1 MEFPAHL
8 RLGPLRE
15 QLRVIHEQNL
25 SKMEECRL
33 CLDQVSGQIQQLR
46 SYLLEAEPM
55 SPGLQLTFQ
64 RELLPPVYAELLFYL
79 QRYQMEL
86 RLCYHTREECSR
98 ELQLEQQRC
107 LELLRPQRELLSY
120 YRSGADFLDVQYFR
134 PEDNS
139 MEWPAPAPEPGE
151 PTAWAMGT
159 VLCTPAGFRIA
170 KAMALERFV
179 LLLGESETGPETGL
193 QEPLQSYERG
203 QLTWTASKTDLV
215 ELLYAM
221 YSTGVLNHASL
232 ELHRLMERFEAL
244 FQVNLGNYSRV
255 FQQIRIRK
263 KNRTSFLDQLR
274 DQLLRHMDE
283 LEE

>member
-8 RLGPLRE
+8 LTDPLRE
-15 QLRVIHEQNL
+15 QLRVIHERNL

-33 CLDQVSGQIQQLR
+33 CLDLVSCQIQQLR
-46 SYLLEAEPM
+46 SYRLEAEPM
-55 SPGLQLTFQ
+55 PPALQLAFQ

-86 RLCYHTREECSR
+86 RLCYHTREERAR

-120 YRSGADFLDVQYFR
+120 YRSGARFLDVQYFR
-134 PEDNS
+134 PEDGS
-139 MEWPAPAPEPGE
+139 VEWPAPAPQPGE
-151 PTAWAMGT
+151 PSAWAMAT

-170 KAMALERFV
+170 KALALERFV
-179 LLLGESETGPETGL
+179 LLLDESGPQPDTQL
-193 QEPLQSYERG
+193 QEPLQPYSQGE
-203 QLTWTASKTDLV
+203 LNWTASKTDLV

-232 ELHRLMERFEAL
+232 ELHRLMERFETL

-263 KNRTSFLDQLR
+263 KNRTSFLDQMR